1 MAHLTHF
8 SFEFSYKIFTE
19 DAALPH
25 LYHGAK
31 KSKMTKNSNQGGP
44 ALNYF
49 APRVIL
55 HCIPLAKI
63 LAQTAI
69 VSQLIKNNVSERFEG
84 MTFRLI
90 DPQVM

>member
-1 MAHLTHF
+1 MRHKILRY
-8 SFEFSYKIFTE
+8 SLSYDRFEFQ
-19 DAALPH
+19 LQRR
-25 LYHGAK
+25 GAGRK
-31 KSKMTKNSNQGGP
+31 ARLNTFNPSLAVPGP

-49 APRVIL
+49 GPRVIL